1 MDSNAPLQT
10 LKIHC
15 PHPNDHRGML
25 SGDIRTIT
33 KTCMMFMAPF
43 SSIKRNAYRLRSTTS
58 LSPVM
63 SALCSKILNEKEQI
77 NLHFPETCFKNNFIE
92 VVRPQCREIV
102 PNIKYFVFR
111 HTQPWAVFNTPKNSI
126 SSFSADKDD
135 LKHCVYPPPGISIP
149 RDLIVNSSQPLPFRR
164 KKPSR
169 GRLPTSF
176 CNKDPGWYRRVYSI
190 QLSGKQP

>member
-1 MDSNAPLQT
+1 
-10 LKIHC
+10 
-15 PHPNDHRGML
+15 ML

-33 KTCMMFMAPF
+33 KTCMMFMALF
-43 SSIKRNAYRLRSTTS
+43 SSIKRNAYRLHSTTS
-58 LSPVM
+58 LFPVM
-63 SALCSKILNEKEQI
+63 LALCSKILNEKGGNLSANVKWKLNTIFFFAEQI

-111 HTQPWAVFNTPKNSI
+111 RTQPWAVFNTPKNSI
-126 SSFSADKDD
+126 SSFSPDKDD

-190 QLSGKQP
+190 QLSGKQLIRL